1 MTYSIPLLN
10 IILVAGRM
18 AGMIFSAPILG
29 SRNYPVQYKIGLMFF
44 LTILVYPMIPID
56 VSYPIDTFWGFGWY
70 LANEVVIGLT
80 IGLILSIFFNF
91 IYFAGDLIDRDLG
104 FAMVNVIN
112 PLDESEIAVTS
123 NLFYLFA
130 TLIFLQLDFHHQL
143 IAALI
148 KSFDEIRIGTAI
160 LLAPTFDI
168 LLDVTA
174 ASMIFGFQ
182 IAAPFI
188 ITILISN
195 IILALLSKAMPG
207 MNIFILGMPFKIF
220 FGFLLFIILM
230 PYLYD
235 IFGQILGEGF
245 GYIQRFF
252 TIFS

>member
-18 AGMIFSAPILG
+18 AGMIFTSPVLG
-29 SRNYPVQYKIGLMFF
+29 SRNYPVHYKIGLMAF
-44 LTILVYPMIPID
+44 LTLLVYPMITID
-56 VSYPIDTFWGFGWY
+56 LTYQVETFWGFGWY
-70 LANEVVIGLT
+70 LANEIVIGMT
-80 IGLILSIFFNF
+80 IGLILTLYFNF
-91 IYFAGDLIDRDLG
+91 IYFAGDLIDRDIG
-104 FAMVNVIN
+104 FAMVNVVN
-112 PLDESEIAVTS
+112 PLDESQIAVTS

-130 TLIFLQLDFHHQL
+130 TLIFLQLNFHHEL
-143 IAALI
+143 IAALLA
-148 KSFDEIRIGTAI
+148 SYQRIAVGTSI
-160 LLAPTFDI
+160 LLAPTYDI

-174 ASMIFGFQ
+174 TSMILGFQ
-182 IAAPFI
+182 IAAPFV

-235 IFGQILGEGF
+235 IFGQILGNSFE
-245 GYIQRFF
+245 YVLRFF
-252 TIFS
+252 SLF